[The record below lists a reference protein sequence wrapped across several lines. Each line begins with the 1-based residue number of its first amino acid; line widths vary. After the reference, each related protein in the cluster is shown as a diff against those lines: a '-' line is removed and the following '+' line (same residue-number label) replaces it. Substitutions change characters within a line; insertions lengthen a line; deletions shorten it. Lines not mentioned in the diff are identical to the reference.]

1 MTGVRGANQQAGR
14 CALPAALSV
23 VLARSTQRR
32 GALALALLPLSWL
45 FASLA
50 ALRRWLFRHG
60 ALRQE
65 RMAVPLIVIGN
76 ITVGGSGKTPVVL
89 WLAQVLRDRG
99 FHPGI
104 ISRGYGGSAE
114 APRVVLASDA
124 AALVGDEPLL
134 LARRSGC
141 PVWIARRR
149 VAAARALLAAHPE
162 CDVLIADDGLQ
173 HYRLARDFEIAVM
186 DERGVGNGWF
196 LPAGPLREPLSRL
209 AGVDAIVLN
218 GGKCPA
224 QGALPQSVPWY
235 PMKLFG
241 TAFHRLDAPA
251 DVCSVAELR
260 GKRLHAI
267 AGIGNPQRFF
277 DHLRRLGL
285 EFIAHPFPDHHRFR
299 AADLEFPDADALL
312 MTEKDAVKCDAM
324 RLQQARV
331 LRVDAQVSADV
342 SGRHRPDLI
351 DLVLEKL
358 DGSTSA

>member
-1 MTGVRGANQQAGR
+1 MTTA
-14 CALPAALSV
+14 PSV
-23 VLARSTQRR
+23 ILARSTQRR
-32 GALALALLPLSWL
+32 GPLAVVLLPLSWL
-45 FASLA
+45 FAALA

-60 ALRQE
+60 VLRQE

-89 WLAQVLRDRG
+89 WLAQLLRNRG

-114 APRVVLASDA
+114 APRVVLDA
-124 AALVGDEPLL
+124 DAPALVGDEPLL

-218 GGKCPA
+218 GGAFPTHL
-224 QGALPQSVPWY
+224 ALPQSVPRY

-241 TAFHRLDAPA
+241 TVFYRLDAPA
-251 DVCSVAELR
+251 DACSAADLR

-277 DHLRRLGL
+277 DHLHRLGL
-285 EFIAHPFPDHHRFR
+285 EFIAHPFPDHHRFC
-299 AADLEFPDADALL
+299 AADLDFPDADALL
-312 MTEKDAVKCDAM
+312 MTEKDAVKCAGM
-324 RLQQARV
+324 GLQETRV

-342 SGRHRPDLI
+342 SGRHGPDLV
-351 DLVLEKL
+351 DLILEKL